1 MVRKLYIPNQ
11 MDIMW
16 IDLNPTRGHEQ
27 SSVRPVLVLS
37 ERAYNKKT
45 NLAVVCP
52 ITSQVKG
59 FNFEV
64 AINDFKVTGVILSDH
79 VRSLDWSRRNIR
91 FIQKASRD
99 VFNEVEE
106 KLSTLLFG

>member
-1 MVRKLYIPNQ
+1 MVKKPYVPNRG
-11 MDIMW
+11 DIIW

-27 SSVRPVLVLS
+27 SNVRPALVLS
-37 ERAYNKKT
+37 EKAYNQKT
-45 NLAVVCP
+45 NLVVVCP

-64 AINDFKVTGVILSDH
+64 SINELKVKGVVLSDH
-79 VRSLDWSRRNIR
+79 VRSLDWTIRNAR
-91 FIQKASRD
+91 FIQKSSHE
-99 VFNEVEE
+99 VFSEVEE

>member
-1 MVRKLYIPNQ
+1 MVKKPYVPNRG
-11 MDIMW
+11 DIIW

-27 SSVRPVLVLS
+27 SNVRPALVLS
-37 ERAYNKKT
+37 EKAYNQTT
-45 NLAVVCP
+45 NLVVVCP

-64 AINDFKVTGVILSDH
+64 PINEFKVKGVVLSDH
-79 VRSLDWSRRNIR
+79 VRSLDWTTRNTR
-91 FIQKASRD
+91 FIQKSSHE
-99 VFNEVEE
+99 VFSEVEE